1 MFNILDKNNVI
12 NILRYFPSTNKSIM
26 AVAVDKKRYLYNE
39 DILLIFLVMGCFT
52 TGKKIN
58 RNDKTL

>member
-12 NILRYFPSTNKSIM
+12 NILRYLPSTNNEAK
-26 AVAVDKKRYLYNE
+26 VAIDKKKFLHNE

-52 TGKKIN
+52 TGKK
-58 RNDKTL
+58 DKQK